1 MPLDESKNVTEK
13 NTKAT
18 DPIGSA
24 CDQHTELL
32 YDDKFC
38 PDAGTDQQSA
48 QFEQRHSPWNP
59 EYALPEWIYQ
69 PEWKWAV
76 YAGGGAV

>member
-1 MPLDESKNVTEK
+1 MPLDIEK
-13 NTKAT
+13 CYGKEYKGYGTS

-48 QFEQRHSPWNP
+48 QFEQRHKSM
-59 EYALPEWIYQ
+59 EF
-69 PEWKWAV
+69 
-76 YAGGGAV
+76 